1 MLFRNIG
8 IVLLCS
14 CGFVTTINQ
23 KACAIISY
31 ALDNVNIVEEGISMW
46 LYFQLHQDIYS
57 FFDDAK
63 SVLLPEG
70 TALGIPFINA
80 ETDLTAAGCF

>member
-70 TALGIPFINA
+70 IALRIPFINT
-80 ETDLTAAGCF
+80 EPELQTAGGL